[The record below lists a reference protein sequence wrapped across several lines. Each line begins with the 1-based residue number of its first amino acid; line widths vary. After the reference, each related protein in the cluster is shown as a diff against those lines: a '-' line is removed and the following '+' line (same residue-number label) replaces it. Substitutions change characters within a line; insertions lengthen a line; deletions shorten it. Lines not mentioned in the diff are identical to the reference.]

1 MRSSRPMFCPQ
12 MAKKPFMRS
21 NTSSNPKALLPEYS
35 EFHSVCSNGLSQVRP
50 LRNGAS
56 KKAGALEEPG
66 ALQEAGALQQD
77 DEWGWNYGS
86 GWPPSYWAYGRMR
99 AMMTLREAVALA
111 PKSVLEVAAGDAAL
125 SACLATM
132 GCAAT
137 ANDLRAENLANAVA
151 NFSNAGSIRCLPG
164 NLFDLDPAKI
174 GQFDLV
180 IACEIVEHVAH
191 TVEFL
196 EQLKRFVAPGGRI
209 LITTPNGAYFRNKL
223 PTHAQIQDFAAL
235 EQKQF
240 KPDSDGHLF
249 LITPKEM
256 EDLAQQAGLNV
267 ERLVLW
273 GTPVVTGHARFAML
287 STPAVCWGCYQLE
300 RLSQSLP
307 FSFKEK
313 ACFNFAAILTPKS
326 ADKKQ

>member
-1 MRSSRPMFCPQ
+1 MTQ
-12 MAKKPFMRS
+12 AA
-21 NTSSNPKALLPEYS
+21 NTQKALLPDYAQ
-35 EFHSVCSNGLSQVRP
+35 FHSVCSHGLSQVRP

-56 KKAGALEEPG
+56 KK
-66 ALQEAGALQQD
+66 D

-99 AMMTLREAVALA
+99 AMMTLREAAALA

-125 SACLATM
+125 SASLAAM

-137 ANDLRAENLANAVA
+137 ANDLRADNLANAVA
-151 NFSNAGSIRCLPG
+151 NFSNADKIRCLPG

-191 TVEFL
+191 TVDFL
-196 EQLKRFVAPGGRI
+196 RQLKRFVAPGGRI

-223 PTHAQIQDFAAL
+223 PTHSQIQDFTAL
-235 EQKQF
+235 EQQQF

-249 LITPKEM
+249 LITPEEM
-256 EDLAQQAGLNV
+256 ESLAQQAGLKV

-273 GTPVVTGHARFAML
+273 GTPAVTGHARLALL
-287 STPAVCWGCYQLE
+287 STPAACWACYQLE

-307 FSFKEK
+307 FGIKEK
-313 ACFNFAAILTPKS
+313 ACFNFAAILSVP
-326 ADKKQ
+326 

>member
-1 MRSSRPMFCPQ
+1 ML
-12 MAKKPFMRS
+12 S
-21 NTSSNPKALLPEYS
+21 NQKALLPKYS
-35 EFHSVCSNGLSQVRP
+35 LFHSVCSHGLSQVRP

-56 KKAGALEEPG
+56 KK
-66 ALQEAGALQQD
+66 D

-99 AMMTLREAVALA
+99 AMMTLLEAAALR
-111 PKSVLEVAAGDAAL
+111 PKTVLEVAAGDAAL

-132 GCAAT
+132 GCSVA
-137 ANDLRAENLANAVA
+137 ANDLRADNLANAVA
-151 NFSNAGSIRCLPG
+151 NFSNSESIRCLPG
-164 NLFDLDPAKI
+164 NLFELDPAKV

-196 EQLKRFVAPGGRI
+196 QQLKRFVAPGGRI

-223 PTHAQIQDFAAL
+223 PTHSQIQDFTAL
-235 EQKQF
+235 EKQQF

-249 LITPKEM
+249 LITPREM
-256 EDLAQQAGLNV
+256 ENLAREAGLKV
-267 ERLVLW
+267 DRLVLW
-273 GTPVVTGHARFAML
+273 ATPVVTGQARFAML
-287 STPAVCWGCYQLE
+287 STPALCWACYQLE

-307 FSFKEK
+307 MSIKEK
-313 ACFNFAAILTPKS
+313 ACFNFAAILT
-326 ADKKQ
+326 AELR

>member
-1 MRSSRPMFCPQ
+1 MP
-12 MAKKPFMRS
+12 
-21 NTSSNPKALLPEYS
+21 NTQRALLPDYAL
-35 EFHSVCSNGLSQVRP
+35 FHSVCSNGLSQVRP

-56 KKAGALEEPG
+56 KK
-66 ALQEAGALQQD
+66 D

-99 AMMTLREAVALA
+99 AMMTLLEAAALR
-111 PKSVLEVAAGDAAL
+111 PKTVLEVAAGDAAL

-132 GCAAT
+132 GCSVA
-137 ANDLRAENLANAVA
+137 ANDLRADNLANAVA
-151 NFSNAGSIRCLPG
+151 NFSNSESIRCLPG
-164 NLFDLDPAKI
+164 NLFELDPAKV

-196 EQLKRFVAPGGRI
+196 QQLKRFVAPGGRI

-223 PTHAQIQDFAAL
+223 PTHSQIQDFTAL
-235 EQKQF
+235 EQQQF

-249 LITPKEM
+249 LITPREM
-256 EDLAQQAGLNV
+256 ENLALEAGLKV
-267 ERLVLW
+267 DRLVLW
-273 GTPVVTGHARFAML
+273 ATPIVTGQVRFSML
-287 STPAVCWGCYQLE
+287 STPAVCWACYQLE

-307 FSFKEK
+307 ISIKEK
-313 ACFNFAAILTPKS
+313 ACFNFAAILTAEPR
-326 ADKKQ
+326 

>member
-1 MRSSRPMFCPQ
+1 MAGPYQVSSVAANAQ
-12 MAKKPFMRS
+12 
-21 NTSSNPKALLPEYS
+21 KALLPDYAQ
-35 EFHSVCSNGLSQVRP
+35 FHSVCSHGLSQVRP
-50 LRNGAS
+50 LLNGAS
-56 KKAGALEEPG
+56 KK
-66 ALQEAGALQQD
+66 D

-99 AMMTLREAVALA
+99 AMMTLREAAALA

-125 SACLATM
+125 SASLAAM

-137 ANDLRAENLANAVA
+137 ANDLRADNLANAVA
-151 NFSNAGSIRCLPG
+151 NFSNADKIRCLPG
-164 NLFDLDPAKI
+164 NLFDLDPGKI

-191 TVEFL
+191 TVDFL
-196 EQLKRFVAPGGRI
+196 RQLKRFVAPGGRI

-223 PTHAQIQDFAAL
+223 PTQSQIQDFTAL
-235 EQKQF
+235 EQQQF

-249 LITPKEM
+249 LITPQEM
-256 EDLAQQAGLNV
+256 ETLARQAGLKV

-273 GTPVVTGHARFAML
+273 GTPAVTGHARLALL
-287 STPAVCWGCYQLE
+287 STPAACWACYQLE

-307 FSFKEK
+307 LGIKEK
-313 ACFNFAAILTPKS
+313 ACFNFTAILGIP
-326 ADKKQ
+326 